1 MAAFAVTPTWSDEF
15 TGPAGSPPDPSKW
28 GYNVGGPG
36 WGNGEVQVYT
46 SSRKNSGLDGKG
58 HLLITVQRTG
68 NNYTSAYLTTNDKFE
83 FTYGRVEASIKMPV
97 GNGMNSAFWTVGTN
111 IDTVGWPQSGEIDM
125 VEYLGKGNSY
135 HVGLHGPLT
144 AQPSTQW
151 QYGVDP
157 KTSSN
162 LSAGY
167 HTYWVEKEPDKV
179 TVGIDDTVVKTWTRD
194 SLAPGEEWVFEAP
207 SHVLLDVA
215 VGGTFAGP
223 VPKSTKFPASM
234 SVDYVRYYAYIPP
247 ATTAAAKSAPETVA
261 PADAGQHLPVDP
273 VVAPP
278 VTQPPPVVGAAP
290 KPRRT
295 LSLALQ
301 SLLNLAVPPTVTPT
315 ATTAPVNETPLAA
328 TAITTERDS
337 TSVGAV
343 HRTVGPRPRLALPFR
358 AGLHHLAHATT
369 PTDASSDS
377 PSNTD
382 PGSDSPSNTDPGS
395 DSPSGTDPGSD
406 SPSNTG

>member
-1 MAAFAVTPTWSDEF
+1 MKPVAGLPAATRIRSGLGRLAFVAAAPVATACLIAPVAMAAFAMTPTWSDEF

-144 AQPSTQW
+144 AQPTTQW

-215 VGGTFAGP
+215 VGGTVAGP
-223 VPKSTKFPASM
+223 CRSRRSFPH
-234 SVDYVRYYAYIPP
+234 RCRW
-247 ATTAAAKSAPETVA
+247 TTCVITPT
-261 PADAGQHLPVDP
+261 
-273 VVAPP
+273 
-278 VTQPPPVVGAAP
+278 
-290 KPRRT
+290 
-295 LSLALQ
+295 
-301 SLLNLAVPPTVTPT
+301 SLL
-315 ATTAPVNETPLAA
+315 
-328 TAITTERDS
+328 R
-337 TSVGAV
+337 
-343 HRTVGPRPRLALPFR
+343 RRPRPSRLRKRWPR
-358 AGLHHLAHATT
+358 PT
-369 PTDASSDS
+369 PDNSCRWTQ
-377 PSNTD
+377 
-382 PGSDSPSNTDPGS
+382 
-395 DSPSGTDPGSD
+395 
-406 SPSNTG
+406 